1 MPIKDATNELEF
13 SQTVLK
19 ALMVLECVADAD
31 QPLSAA
37 EVAKLCKISRPTAY
51 RLLSTLA
58 VRDYVTQVNGSYF
71 RLGNQAL
78 SLSKKLLDSIDL
90 TELARP
96 YMRKLGDLTNETVYL
111 STLDGTAILYIAK
124 IESTQAIR
132 TSCIIGT
139 RNNLYSTS
147 MGKAVLAFLPADEQ
161 AWLIEQIEFK
171 PLTPKTI
178 VNRAAL
184 VQELTKIRIQKYAI
198 DDEENELG
206 VRCVGAAIFDR
217 SGHVIAAISVS
228 APAYRFPI
236 QHIEEV
242 SSQVLDI
249 TSTIS
254 ARLGYAPQDREGGG
268 VKQYVASDHLT

>member
-1 MPIKDATNELEF
+1 MPIKDSTNDVEF

-19 ALMVLECVADAD
+19 ALLVLECIADAER
-31 QPLSAA
+31 PLSAA

-58 VRDYVTQVNGSYF
+58 VRDYVTQVNGPYF
-71 RLGNQAL
+71 RLGTQAL

-90 TELARP
+90 PELARP
-96 YMRKLGDLTNETVYL
+96 YMRELGDETNETVYL
-111 STLDGTAILYIAK
+111 STLQDAEILYIAK
-124 IESTQAIR
+124 VESTQSIR

-147 MGKAVLAFLPADEQ
+147 MGKAVLAFLPAAEQ
-161 AWLIEQIEFK
+161 ARLIDQIELK

-178 VNRAAL
+178 VRQDTL
-184 VQELTKIRIQKYAI
+184 VEELAHIRKRGYAI
-198 DDEENELG
+198 DDEENEAG
-206 VRCVGAAIFDR
+206 VRCVGAPIFDR
-217 SGHVIAAISVS
+217 TGRVIAAISVS

-236 QHIEEV
+236 QQVENV
-242 SSQVLDI
+242 SSLVRDV

-254 ARLGYAPQDREGGG
+254 ARLGYAAQQGAP
-268 VKQYVASDHLT
+268 